1 MKPTQTLLIIGATS
15 DIAVSAAHQYASNG
29 YNLQLAA
36 RNKDD
41 LGSTITDIKIRHRV
55 DVSAFQL
62 DILDYGSFEQF
73 LDSLTPLPDIVI
85 CAVGLLGDQAH
96 AQKDIFESTK
106 IMRTNY
112 EGPSLFLNEIANK
125 FEERGTG
132 IIIGISSVA
141 GERGRSSNYIYGSG
155 KAGFTA
161 FLSGLRNRLSRSGI
175 NVITVI
181 PGYVDTRMTQGL
193 NLPAI
198 LTSSPKI
205 LTYKIFRKMSHSVI
219 YCSRRWYVIMF
230 LIRLIPES
238 IFKRLNI

>member
-1 MKPTQTLLIIGATS
+1 MKSTETLLIIGATS

-41 LGSTITDIKIRHRV
+41 LDSTITDLAIRYRV

-62 DILDYGSFEQF
+62 DILDYQSFKKF
-73 LDSLTPLPDIVI
+73 IDSLTPLPDVI
-85 CAVGLLGDQAH
+85 LCAVGLLGDQAH

-106 IMRTNY
+106 IMRTNF

-132 IIIGISSVA
+132 IIIGVSSVA

-161 FLSGLRNRLSRSGI
+161 FLSGLRNRLSKSGI

-181 PGYVDTRMTQGL
+181 PGYIDTRMTKGL
-193 NLPAI
+193 NLPSI

-219 YCSRRWYVIMF
+219 YCSRRWYVIML

-238 IFKRLNI
+238 IFKKLNI

>member
-1 MKPTQTLLIIGATS
+1 MKPTETLLVIGATS

-41 LGSTITDIKIRHRV
+41 LDSTINDIKIRYRV
-55 DVSAFQL
+55 KVSTFQL
-62 DILDYGSFEQF
+62 DILDYESFEKF
-73 LDSLTPLPDIVI
+73 IDSLNPLPDII
-85 CAVGLLGDQAH
+85 LCAVGFLGNQGH

-106 IMRTNY
+106 IIRTNF
-112 EGPSLFLNEIANK
+112 EGPSLFLNEMANK
-125 FEERGTG
+125 FEERGKGT
-132 IIIGISSVA
+132 IIGISSVA

-161 FLSGLRNRLSRSGI
+161 FLSGLRNRLSKSGI
-175 NVITVI
+175 NVMTVI

-193 NLPAI
+193 NLPPL

-205 LTYKIFRKMSHSVI
+205 LSYKIFTRMGHNVI
-219 YCSRRWYVIMF
+219 YCSRRWYMIMF
-230 LIRLIPES
+230 VIRLIPES
-238 IFKRLNI
+238 IFKKLNI

>member
-1 MKPTQTLLIIGATS
+1 MKSTQTLLIIGATS

-41 LGSTITDIKIRHRV
+41 LDSTITDLTIRYRV

-62 DILDYGSFEQF
+62 DILDYQSFKKF
-73 LDSLTPLPDIVI
+73 IDSLTPLPDVI
-85 CAVGLLGDQAH
+85 LCAVGLLGDQVH

-106 IMRTNY
+106 IMRTNF

-125 FEERGTG
+125 FEERGAG
-132 IIIGISSVA
+132 IIIGVSSVA

-161 FLSGLRNRLSRSGI
+161 FLSGLRNRLSKSGV

-181 PGYVDTRMTQGL
+181 PGYIDTRMTKGL
-193 NLPAI
+193 NLPSI

-219 YCSRRWYVIMF
+219 YCSHRWYVIML

-238 IFKRLNI
+238 MFKKLNI

>member
-1 MKPTQTLLIIGATS
+1 MKSTQTLLIIGATS

-41 LGSTITDIKIRHRV
+41 LDSTITDLTIRYRV

-62 DILDYGSFEQF
+62 DILDYQSFKKF
-73 LDSLTPLPDIVI
+73 IDSLTPLPDVI
-85 CAVGLLGDQAH
+85 LCAVGLLGDQAH

-106 IMRTNY
+106 IMRTNF

-125 FEERGTG
+125 FEERGAG
-132 IIIGISSVA
+132 IIIGVSSVA

-161 FLSGLRNRLSRSGI
+161 FLSGLRNRLSKSGV

-181 PGYVDTRMTQGL
+181 PGYIDTRMTKGL
-193 NLPAI
+193 NLPSI

-219 YCSRRWYVIMF
+219 YCSHRWYVIML

-238 IFKRLNI
+238 IFKKLNI

>member
-41 LGSTITDIKIRHRV
+41 LDSTITDLTIRYRV

-73 LDSLTPLPDIVI
+73 LDSLTPLPDII
-85 CAVGLLGDQAH
+85 LCAVGLLGDQAH

-161 FLSGLRNRLSRSGI
+161 FLSGLRNRLSKSGV

-181 PGYVDTRMTQGL
+181 PGYIDTRMTKGL
-193 NLPAI
+193 NLPSI
-198 LTSSPKI
+198 LTSSPKN
-205 LTYKIFRKMSHSVI
+205 LTYKIYRKMSHSVI
-219 YCSRRWYVIMF
+219 YCSHRWYVIML

-238 IFKRLNI
+238 MFKKLNI